1 MNVKE
6 KEKIEKLVKN
16 QLAQFITLKR
26 LTKKNNRLV
35 SPTSFLRK
43 LTLAKEFASKY
54 THQNYNSKDD
64 KIYFNNEVSKACKV
78 IIDHYL

>member
-16 QLAQFITLKR
+16 QLAQFITFKR

-43 LTLAKEFASKY
+43 LTLAKEFASKCTY
-54 THQNYNSKDD
+54 QNYDSKDD
-64 KIYFNNEVSKACKV
+64 KIYFDNEVSKACKM

>member
-26 LTKKNNRLV
+26 FTILKIK
-35 SPTSFLRK
+35 SF
-43 LTLAKEFASKY
+43 
-54 THQNYNSKDD
+54 
-64 KIYFNNEVSKACKV
+64 
-78 IIDHYL
+78 

>member
-35 SPTSFLRK
+35 NPVSFLRK
-43 LTLAKEFASKY
+43 VTLAEEFASKCTY
-54 THQNYNSKDD
+54 QNCDLKDG
-64 KIYFNNEVSKACKV
+64 KIYFDKEVSKACKV

>member
-26 LTKKNNRLV
+26 LTILKIK
-35 SPTSFLRK
+35 SF
-43 LTLAKEFASKY
+43 
-54 THQNYNSKDD
+54 
-64 KIYFNNEVSKACKV
+64 
-78 IIDHYL
+78 